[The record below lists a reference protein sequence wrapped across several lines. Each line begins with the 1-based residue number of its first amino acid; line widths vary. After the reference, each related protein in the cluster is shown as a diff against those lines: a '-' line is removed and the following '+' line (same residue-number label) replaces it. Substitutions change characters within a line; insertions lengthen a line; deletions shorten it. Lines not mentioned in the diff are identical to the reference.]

1 MTPDPSRTRAVF
13 RVLAGPSDRIP
24 WVPLG
29 EFPTAVTPFP
39 GGAGILDGTGFVKR
53 DDLSSPVYGGN
64 KVRTLEVL
72 FGAALAHGAS
82 TIFATG
88 AFGSNHAVAT
98 ALHAPRVGLSPRAIL
113 FPQPT
118 SWAALENLRVTL
130 ALSGAV
136 HALPHWSCLPLSMWY
151 HARRSD
157 RGGVALMPPGG
168 ASPQGAL
175 GYVSAALEL
184 AEQIEAQ
191 VLPEPVR
198 IIVGVGSTCTTAGLL
213 VGLDLAKKLGLGF
226 RTQEPELWA
235 VRVTPWPVTSRLRIL
250 GLAARTA
257 RLLAE
262 WARDPALAVSAR
274 RLGRRLVLDSG
285 YLGRGYGRVTESGRA
300 AIRRWAE
307 VGLPPLDTTYSA
319 KSAAAFLAHCER
331 SRGPILF
338 WSTKSS
344 APLPVV
350 SPAALSQAPRRAL
363 RWIAKAEHDLRLELP
378 EGYARLENGGTGSE
392 PVDPLT

>member
-1 MTPDPSRTRAVF
+1 MF

-24 WVPLG
+24 WAELG
-29 EFPTAVTPFP
+29 DFPTPVTPFP
-39 GGAGILDGTGFVKR
+39 GGAGIPEGIGFVKR

-64 KVRTLEVL
+64 KVRTLEAL

-98 ALHAPRVGLSPRAIL
+98 LLHAPRVGLSPRAIL
-113 FPQPT
+113 FPQPI

-130 ALSGAV
+130 ALSHAV
-136 HALPHWSCLPLSMWY
+136 HVLPHWSCLPFSMW
-151 HARRSD
+151 HNARRSD
-157 RGGVALMPPGG
+157 LGGVALMPPGG
-168 ASPQGAL
+168 ASPRGAL

-198 IIVGVGSTCTTAGLL
+198 IVVGIGSTCTTAGLL

-226 RTQEPELWA
+226 RKHEPELWA
-235 VRVTPWPVTSRLRIL
+235 VRVTPWPVTSRFRVL
-250 GLAARTA
+250 GLAERTA

-262 WARDPALAVSAR
+262 WAQDPALAVSAR
-274 RLGRRLVLDSG
+274 RLGQRLVLDSG

-300 AIRRWAE
+300 AMQRWAE
-307 VGLPPLDTTYSA
+307 AGLPPLDTTYSA
-319 KSAAAFLAHCER
+319 KSAAAFLARCER
-331 SRGPILF
+331 SRGPTLF

-350 SPAALSQAPRRAL
+350 SPASLSRAPRRAL
-363 RWIAKAEHDLRLELP
+363 SWIAKAERDLGPELP
-378 EGYARLENGGTGSE
+378 EGYARLEN
-392 PVDPLT
+392 